1 MREVYVIGA
10 GMTPFGKHLDRSV
23 KELTAQSVSAA
34 LQDAGIATEEL
45 QGVWFA
51 NSTWGF
57 FSEQNFVRGQ
67 VALKPLGLHGI
78 PVINVENACGGGAT
92 AFHSAWLGVASG
104 LHDCVLA
111 VGTEKLWHEDKS
123 LSFRALLG
131 GTDMET
137 LPQFLDGWQNVC
149 PELPESAPPEVRNA
163 APEESPIFTMDLY
176 AWMTRWHMREYG
188 TTQRQVAA
196 IAAKNHFH
204 GSLNPLAMYRRDMT
218 VEEVLAGRPMTWPL
232 TVPMCAP
239 VSDGSAA
246 AILCSAEYLER
257 LGGARPVKV
266 RASVMGSHTPRHFSE
281 VEKDAARTVSRLAY
295 ERAGLGPEDVDV
307 VEVHD
312 AAAFGE
318 LRVTEALGFCPPGE
332 GGPFAESGA
341 TRLGG
346 KLPINVSG
354 GLVSRGHPLA
364 ATGLAQIYELV
375 TQLRGEAG
383 PRQVEG
389 ARIGV
394 AENGG
399 GFVYFEEASMHIH
412 ILEGM
417 GVQAR

>member
-1 MREVYVIGA
+1 MRDVYVIGV
-10 GMTPFGKHLDRSV
+10 GMTPFGKHLDESM
-23 KELTAQSVSAA
+23 KQLTTQSVSAA
-34 LQDAGIATEEL
+34 LVDAGITKDEL
-45 QGVWFA
+45 QAVWFA

-67 VALKPLGLHGI
+67 VALKPLGIHGI

-104 LHDCVLA
+104 LHECTLA
-111 VGTEKLWHEDKS
+111 IGAEKLWHEDKA

-137 LPQFLDGWQNVC
+137 IEEFLEGWENVC
-149 PELPESAPPEVRNA
+149 PVPPDEAPQEVA
-163 APEESPIFTMDLY
+163 AGPPQASPIFTMDLY
-176 AWMTRWHMREYG
+176 AWMTRWHMKEYG
-188 TTQRQVAA
+188 TTQRQVAT
-196 IAAKNHFH
+196 IASKNHFH
-204 GSLNPLAMYRRDMT
+204 GSLNPLAMYRKDMS
-218 VEEVLAGRPMTWPL
+218 VDEILAGRPLTWPL

-246 AILCSAEYLER
+246 AVLCSKEYLER
-257 LGGARPVKV
+257 LAGARPVKV
-266 RASVMGSHTPRHFSE
+266 LASVVGSHTPRQFRE
-281 VEKDAARTVSRLAY
+281 VEKDTARTVSRLAY
-295 ERAGLGPEDVDV
+295 EKAGVGPEDIDLA
-307 VEVHD
+307 EVHD

-318 LRVTEALGFCPPGE
+318 LRITEALDFCGPGE

-346 KLPINVSG
+346 RLPVNVSG
-354 GLVSRGHPLA
+354 GLVSRGHPLG
-364 ATGLAQIYELV
+364 ATGLAQMHELV

-389 ARIGV
+389 ARIGI

-399 GFVYFEEASMHIH
+399 GFVHFEEASMHIH
-412 ILEGM
+412 ILQTVGS
-417 GVQAR
+417 